1 MSSKNL
7 SQYIEI
13 IDGCL
18 HARSDED
25 IENIWL
31 LMQGLCN
38 IDGLILAV
46 AESSAEAD
54 LESTTVMRAY
64 GINDD
69 WNDIYVAEQYARVD
83 PVIKMLREND
93 GSLVSWQEAYKKYGE
108 GAKDFIATAAS
119 FGLSDGYTQLTKSND
134 FTGIACTASITF
146 ESKILTE
153 DDHAVV
159 RSLLPHVN
167 RILARPG
174 FLKAPNFSE
183 KQTEVLK
190 WASADKSYWEIGT
203 IMGISERTVKFHL
216 KNIFGKLGVS
226 SKGEAIRKGKM
237 LGLI

>member
-7 SQYIEI
+7 SQYVEI

-69 WNDIYVAEQYARVD
+69 WNDIYVAEQYTRVD

-146 ESKILTE
+146 ESKNLTE